1 MQNSPPLVTVIV
13 LCFNQA
19 KYLREAVQSVMG
31 QDYKPVEIIIV
42 DDASTDRSREVV
54 KEIVSEQPE
63 IKSILLEENL
73 GNCRAFNRGLQLAR
87 GKYVIDLAADD
98 LLIPNRIMV
107 GVRELEA
114 KGEKFGVHFSDA
126 YICDE
131 NAETLSTHYSRDRNG
146 KLLETVRQGEVY
158 VDLLARYFICAPTMM
173 MRKSMLNELGG
184 YNEELSYEDFD
195 FWIRSSR
202 NYQYAFSDDILV
214 KKRNLP
220 NSLSKQQYRWRSMH
234 FESTYRVCK
243 MAFSLN
249 RDATEHKAL
258 RSRIL
263 YEVKMSLINLKL
275 KISIKYF
282 ILILRT
288 YL

>member
-19 KYLREAVQSVMG
+19 KYLREAVQSVME
-31 QDYKPVEIIIV
+31 QDYKSVEIIIV
-42 DDASTDRSREVV
+42 DDASTDRSREVA
-54 KEIVSEQPE
+54 KEILSDHPE
-63 IKSILLEENL
+63 VKSILLEENL
-73 GNCRAFNRGLQLAR
+73 GNCRAFNRGLQLAG

-98 LLIPNRIMV
+98 LLMPNRIKL

-131 NAETLSTHYSRDRNG
+131 NAEIVNTHYSRDGNG
-146 KLLETVRQGEVY
+146 KLLETVPQGEVY

-220 NSLSKQQYRWRSMH
+220 NSLSKQQYRWRSKH
-234 FESTYRVCK
+234 FESTYKVCK

-249 RDATEHKAL
+249 RNATEHKAL
-258 RSRIL
+258 RRRIL
-263 YEVKMSLINLKL
+263 YETKMSLKNIKL
-275 KISIKYF
+275 IISIKY
-282 ILILRT
+282 LNLMLRT

>member
-13 LCFNQA
+13 LCFNQG
-19 KYLREAVQSVMG
+19 KYLREAVQSVME

-42 DDASTDRSREVV
+42 DDASTDRSREVA
-54 KEIVSEQPE
+54 KEIVSEHPE

-73 GNCRAFNRGLQLAR
+73 GNCRAFNHGLQLAL

-126 YICDE
+126 YLCDE
-131 NAETLSTHYSRDRNG
+131 NAEMVNTHYSRDG
-146 KLLETVRQGEVY
+146 KGILLETVPQGKVY
-158 VDLLARYFICAPTMM
+158 VDLLSKYFICAPTMM

-184 YNEELSYEDFD
+184 YNEDLSYEDFD

-202 NYQYAFSDDILV
+202 NYQYVFSDDILV

-220 NSLSKQQYRWRSMH
+220 NSLSKQQYRWRSKH

-249 RDATEHKAL
+249 RNATEHKAL

-288 YL
+288 YF